1 MNKKTNTLLFIL
13 GATVFNILVTIISF
27 FVLFFLYSRVLASRL
42 PDEAFIWGS
51 IFVFIGAIVLSFVVY
66 QGLLKLM
73 IKKVDVNKYF
83 EPIFNRKKRP

>member
-27 FVLFFLYSRVLASRL
+27 CLLFFLYSRVLASRL

-83 EPIFNRKKRP
+83 EPIFNRKKRS